1 MKKGRRP
8 RRRPRLKLSDRAGP
22 DQCPVPGENALFPAQ
37 IAGFLA
43 VSRPVPVYPVFLN
56 YVVPV
61 HLFLMAKMF
70 AVIIAIY
77 ALFGR
82 YPISNAVIAVFALAV
97 FYIVGVFIF
106 SYKMQLTS
114 MSAGFG
120 MVGDKRFE
128 FGEILKNAYLG
139 FFDNFSVG
147 RINSVLTTTLSEI
160 ETSAPSA
167 LIRVVGG
174 VLGTVSLLIGLFFY
188 EWRIAL
194 ISLLGM
200 AAYLLVVNWQ
210 IRVSRRDAPKRS
222 EAQSKLSAAALLFL
236 QGIKVTKAF
245 SFKNGDR
252 RLKDAIQGSCNEN
265 IALSSGSIPSQIAA
279 GVVLSIFETAI
290 IFTSVFGYTEFDIYS
305 VEKCLVLIILSF
317 MAFSSMNQAGSVLSM
332 IGILDSA
339 LKETNS
345 LTQMEQIQVASP
357 EQHIASD
364 EIIFEDVSFS
374 YGDNEVLSHID
385 TAIKVGSFTAIIGP
399 SGSGKTTLCQLI
411 PRFFDVNKGRILIG
425 GADIRHIPTEELM
438 GKISVV
444 FQKVYLFEDT
454 ILNNIRFGKPTATL
468 EEVRAAAKAARCDD
482 FIMALPEGYDTLV
495 QEGGNNLSGGEKQR
509 ISIARAILKDAP
521 IIILDETTSAL
532 DTENEHEV
540 LAAIEELTEN
550 KTVIMIAHR
559 IKTVEK
565 ADHIIAIENGRIVQ
579 EGTHEELLHQT
590 GIYADFIHAREKAS
604 GWKLAN

>member
-1 MKKGRRP
+1 MLNAFKLIWNFSSKRKKEYR
-8 RRRPRLKLSDRAGP
+8 
-22 DQCPVPGENALFPAQ
+22 NAIIFS
-37 IAGFLA
+37 FLEG
-43 VSRPVPVYPVFLN
+43 
-56 YVVPV
+56 
-61 HLFLMAKMF
+61 LFLMAKMF

-82 YPISNAVIAVFALAV
+82 YPLSNAVIAVLTLAV

-279 GVVLSIFETAI
+279 GVALSIFETAI
-290 IFTSVFGYTEFDIYS
+290 IFTSVFGYTVFDIYS

-385 TAIKVGSFTAIIGP
+385 TAIKAGSFTAIIGP

-411 PRFFDVNKGRILIG
+411 PRFFDVKKGRILIG

-438 GKISVV
+438 SKISVV

-579 EGTHEELLHQT
+579 EGTHKELLHRT

-604 GWKLAN
+604 GWKLGN

>member
-1 MKKGRRP
+1 MLNAFKLIWNFSTKRKKEYR
-8 RRRPRLKLSDRAGP
+8 
-22 DQCPVPGENALFPAQ
+22 NAIIFS
-37 IAGFLA
+37 FLEG
-43 VSRPVPVYPVFLN
+43 
-56 YVVPV
+56 
-61 HLFLMAKMF
+61 LFLMAKMF

-82 YPISNAVIAVFALAV
+82 YPLSNAVIAVLALTV
-97 FYIVGVFIF
+97 LYIAGVFIF

-188 EWRIAL
+188 EWRIAI

-200 AAYLLVVNWQ
+200 ASYLLVVNWQ

-222 EAQSKLSAAALLFL
+222 EAQSRLSAAALLFL

-245 SFKNGDR
+245 SFKNGDK

-279 GVVLSIFETAI
+279 GVVLSVFETAI
-290 IFTSVFGYTEFDIYS
+290 IFTSVMGYTEFDTYS

-317 MAFSSMNQAGSVLSM
+317 MAFSSMNQTGSVLSM

-357 EQHIASD
+357 EQHIVSD

-374 YGDNEVLSHID
+374 YGNNEVLSHID
-385 TAIKVGSFTAIIGP
+385 TAIKAGSFTAIIGP

-411 PRFFDVNKGRILIG
+411 PRFFDVKKGRILIG

-438 GKISVV
+438 SKISVV

-454 ILNNIRFGKPTATL
+454 IFNNIRFGKPTATL
-468 EEVRAAAKAARCDD
+468 EEVRTAAKAARCDD

-579 EGTHEELLHQT
+579 EGTHEELLHKA
-590 GIYADFIHAREKAS
+590 GIYADFIHARERAS
-604 GWKLAN
+604 GWKLSN

>member
-1 MKKGRRP
+1 MLNAFKLIWNFSSKRKKEYR
-8 RRRPRLKLSDRAGP
+8 
-22 DQCPVPGENALFPAQ
+22 NAIIFS
-37 IAGFLA
+37 FLEG
-43 VSRPVPVYPVFLN
+43 
-56 YVVPV
+56 
-61 HLFLMAKMF
+61 LFLMAKMF

-82 YPISNAVIAVFALAV
+82 YPLSNAVIAVFALAV
-97 FYIVGVFIF
+97 LYIVGVFIF

-120 MVGDKRFE
+120 MVGDKRFK

-174 VLGTVSLLIGLFFY
+174 ILGTVSLLIGLFFY

-200 AAYLLVVNWQ
+200 ATYLLVVNWQ

-279 GVVLSIFETAI
+279 GIVLSIFETAI

-385 TAIKVGSFTAIIGP
+385 TAIKAGSFTAIIGP

-411 PRFFDVNKGRILIG
+411 PRFFDVKKGRILIG

-438 GKISVV
+438 SKISVV

-540 LAAIEELTEN
+540 LAAIEELTQN

-579 EGTHEELLHQT
+579 EGTHKELLHRT

-604 GWKLAN
+604 GWKLGN

>member
-1 MKKGRRP
+1 MLNAFKLIWNFSSKRKKEYR
-8 RRRPRLKLSDRAGP
+8 
-22 DQCPVPGENALFPAQ
+22 NAIIFS
-37 IAGFLA
+37 FLEG
-43 VSRPVPVYPVFLN
+43 
-56 YVVPV
+56 
-61 HLFLMAKMF
+61 LFLMAKMF

-82 YPISNAVIAVFALAV
+82 YPLSNAVIAVFALAV
-97 FYIVGVFIF
+97 LYIVGVFIF

-174 VLGTVSLLIGLFFY
+174 ILGTVSLLIGLFFY

-200 AAYLLVVNWQ
+200 ATYLLVVNWQ

-279 GVVLSIFETAI
+279 GIVLSIFETAI

-385 TAIKVGSFTAIIGP
+385 TAIKAGSFTAIIGP

-411 PRFFDVNKGRILIG
+411 PRFFDVKKGRILIG

-438 GKISVV
+438 SKISVV

-454 ILNNIRFGKPTATL
+454 ILNNIRFSKPTATL

-540 LAAIEELTEN
+540 LAAIEELTQN

-565 ADHIIAIENGRIVQ
+565 ADHIIAIEDGRIVQ
-579 EGTHEELLHQT
+579 EGTHEELLYRT

-604 GWKLAN
+604 GWKLSN

>member
-1 MKKGRRP
+1 
-8 RRRPRLKLSDRAGP
+8 
-22 DQCPVPGENALFPAQ
+22 
-37 IAGFLA
+37 
-43 VSRPVPVYPVFLN
+43 
-56 YVVPV
+56 
-61 HLFLMAKMF
+61 MAKMF

-82 YPISNAVIAVFALAV
+82 YPLSNAVIAVFALAV
-97 FYIVGVFIF
+97 LYIVGVFIF

-579 EGTHEELLHQT
+579 EGTHKELLHRT

-604 GWKLAN
+604 GWKLGN

>member
-1 MKKGRRP
+1 MLNAFKLIWNFSSKRKKEYR
-8 RRRPRLKLSDRAGP
+8 
-22 DQCPVPGENALFPAQ
+22 NAIIFS
-37 IAGFLA
+37 FLEG
-43 VSRPVPVYPVFLN
+43 
-56 YVVPV
+56 
-61 HLFLMAKMF
+61 LFLMAKMF

-82 YPISNAVIAVFALAV
+82 YPLSNAVIAVFALAV

-540 LAAIEELTEN
+540 LAAIEELTQN

-579 EGTHEELLHQT
+579 EGTHEELLYRT

>member
-1 MKKGRRP
+1 MLNAFKLIWNFSNKRKKEYR
-8 RRRPRLKLSDRAGP
+8 
-22 DQCPVPGENALFPAQ
+22 NAIIFS
-37 IAGFLA
+37 FLEG
-43 VSRPVPVYPVFLN
+43 
-56 YVVPV
+56 
-61 HLFLMAKMF
+61 LFLMAKMF

-82 YPISNAVIAVFALAV
+82 YPLSNAVIAVLALTV
-97 FYIVGVFIF
+97 LYIAGVFIF

-210 IRVSRRDAPKRS
+210 IHVSRRDAPKRS

-290 IFTSVFGYTEFDIYS
+290 IFTSVIGYTEFDIYS

-385 TAIKVGSFTAIIGP
+385 TAIKAGSFTAIIGP

-411 PRFFDVNKGRILIG
+411 PRFFDVKKGRILIG

-438 GKISVV
+438 SKISVV

-468 EEVRAAAKAARCDD
+468 EEVRTAAKAARCDD

-509 ISIARAILKDAP
+509 ISIARAILKDTP

-540 LAAIEELTEN
+540 LAAIEELTQN

-579 EGTHEELLHQT
+579 EGTHKELLHRT

-604 GWKLAN
+604 GWKLGN

>member
-1 MKKGRRP
+1 MLNAFKLIWNFSSKRKKEYR
-8 RRRPRLKLSDRAGP
+8 
-22 DQCPVPGENALFPAQ
+22 NAIIFS
-37 IAGFLA
+37 FLEG
-43 VSRPVPVYPVFLN
+43 
-56 YVVPV
+56 
-61 HLFLMAKMF
+61 LFLMAKMF

-82 YPISNAVIAVFALAV
+82 YPLSNAVIAVLTLAV

-374 YGDNEVLSHID
+374 YGNNEVLSHID
-385 TAIKVGSFTAIIGP
+385 TAIKAGSFTAIIGP

-411 PRFFDVNKGRILIG
+411 PRFFDVKKGRILIG

-438 GKISVV
+438 SKISVV

-454 ILNNIRFGKPTATL
+454 IFNNIRFGKPTATL
-468 EEVRAAAKAARCDD
+468 EEVRTAAKAARCDD

-509 ISIARAILKDAP
+509 ISIARAILKDTP

-565 ADHIIAIENGRIVQ
+565 ADHIIAIEDGRIVQ
-579 EGTHEELLHQT
+579 EGTHEELLHRT
-590 GIYADFIHAREKAS
+590 GIYADFIHTREKAS

>member
-1 MKKGRRP
+1 MLNAFKLIWNFSTKRKKEYR
-8 RRRPRLKLSDRAGP
+8 
-22 DQCPVPGENALFPAQ
+22 NAIIFS
-37 IAGFLA
+37 FLEG
-43 VSRPVPVYPVFLN
+43 
-56 YVVPV
+56 
-61 HLFLMAKMF
+61 LFLMAKMF

-82 YPISNAVIAVFALAV
+82 YPLSNAVIAVLALTV
-97 FYIVGVFIF
+97 LYIAGVFIF

-188 EWRIAL
+188 EWRIAI

-200 AAYLLVVNWQ
+200 ASYLLVVNWQ

-222 EAQSKLSAAALLFL
+222 EAQSRLSAAALLFL

-245 SFKNGDR
+245 SFKNGDK

-279 GVVLSIFETAI
+279 GVVLSVFETAI
-290 IFTSVFGYTEFDIYS
+290 IFTSVMGYTEFDTYS

-357 EQHIASD
+357 EQHIVSD

-374 YGDNEVLSHID
+374 YGNNEVLSHID
-385 TAIKVGSFTAIIGP
+385 TAIKAGSFTAIIGP

-411 PRFFDVNKGRILIG
+411 PRFFDVKKGRILIG

-438 GKISVV
+438 SKISVV

-468 EEVRAAAKAARCDD
+468 EEVRAAAKAARCDN

-579 EGTHEELLHQT
+579 EGTHEELLHKA
-590 GIYADFIHAREKAS
+590 GIYADFIHARERAS
-604 GWKLAN
+604 GWKLSN

>member
-1 MKKGRRP
+1 MLNAFKLIWNFSNKRKKEYR
-8 RRRPRLKLSDRAGP
+8 
-22 DQCPVPGENALFPAQ
+22 NAIIFS
-37 IAGFLA
+37 FLEG
-43 VSRPVPVYPVFLN
+43 
-56 YVVPV
+56 
-61 HLFLMAKMF
+61 LFLMAKMF

-82 YPISNAVIAVFALAV
+82 YPLSNAVIAVLALTV
-97 FYIVGVFIF
+97 LYIAGVFIF

-339 LKETNS
+339 LRETNS

-374 YGDNEVLSHID
+374 YGNNEVLSHID
-385 TAIKVGSFTAIIGP
+385 TAIKAGSFTAIIGP

-411 PRFFDVNKGRILIG
+411 PRFFDVKKGRILIG

-438 GKISVV
+438 SKISVV

-454 ILNNIRFGKPTATL
+454 IFNNIRFGKPTATL
-468 EEVRAAAKAARCDD
+468 EEVRTAAKAARCDD

-579 EGTHEELLHQT
+579 EGTHEELLHKA
-590 GIYADFIHAREKAS
+590 GIYADFIHARERAS
-604 GWKLAN
+604 GWKLSN

>member
-1 MKKGRRP
+1 MLNAFKLIWNFSTKRKKEYR
-8 RRRPRLKLSDRAGP
+8 
-22 DQCPVPGENALFPAQ
+22 NAIIFS
-37 IAGFLA
+37 FLEG
-43 VSRPVPVYPVFLN
+43 
-56 YVVPV
+56 
-61 HLFLMAKMF
+61 LFLMAKMF

-82 YPISNAVIAVFALAV
+82 YPLSNAVIAVLALTV
-97 FYIVGVFIF
+97 LYIAGVFIF

-188 EWRIAL
+188 EWRIAI

-200 AAYLLVVNWQ
+200 ASYLLVVNWQ

-222 EAQSKLSAAALLFL
+222 EAQSRLSAAALLFL

-245 SFKNGDR
+245 SFKNGDK

-279 GVVLSIFETAI
+279 GVVLSVFETAI
-290 IFTSVFGYTEFDIYS
+290 IFTSVMGYTEFDTYS

-357 EQHIASD
+357 EQHIVSD

-374 YGDNEVLSHID
+374 YGNNEVLSHID
-385 TAIKVGSFTAIIGP
+385 TAIKAGSFTAIIGP

-411 PRFFDVNKGRILIG
+411 PRFFDVKKGRILIG

-438 GKISVV
+438 SKISVV
-444 FQKVYLFEDT
+444 FQKVYLCEDT
-454 ILNNIRFGKPTATL
+454 IFNNIRFGKPTATL
-468 EEVRAAAKAARCDD
+468 EEVRTAAKAARCDD

-579 EGTHEELLHQT
+579 EGTHEELLHKA
-590 GIYADFIHAREKAS
+590 GIYADFIHARERAS
-604 GWKLAN
+604 GWKLSN

>member
-1 MKKGRRP
+1 MLNAFKLIWNFSSKRKKEYR
-8 RRRPRLKLSDRAGP
+8 
-22 DQCPVPGENALFPAQ
+22 NAIIFS
-37 IAGFLA
+37 FLEG
-43 VSRPVPVYPVFLN
+43 
-56 YVVPV
+56 
-61 HLFLMAKMF
+61 LFLMAKMF

-82 YPISNAVIAVFALAV
+82 YPLSNAVIAVFALAV
-97 FYIVGVFIF
+97 LYIVGVFIF

-200 AAYLLVVNWQ
+200 ATYLLVVNWQ
-210 IRVSRRDAPKRS
+210 IRVSRRDAPKR

-279 GVVLSIFETAI
+279 GIVLSIFETAI

-305 VEKCLVLIILSF
+305 VEKCLVLIIFL
-317 MAFSSMNQAGSVLSM
+317 
-332 IGILDSA
+332 
-339 LKETNS
+339 
-345 LTQMEQIQVASP
+345 
-357 EQHIASD
+357 
-364 EIIFEDVSFS
+364 
-374 YGDNEVLSHID
+374 NE
-385 TAIKVGSFTAIIGP
+385 
-399 SGSGKTTLCQLI
+399 SGRLCTIHDRYSG
-411 PRFFDVNKGRILIG
+411 
-425 GADIRHIPTEELM
+425 
-438 GKISVV
+438 
-444 FQKVYLFEDT
+444 
-454 ILNNIRFGKPTATL
+454 
-468 EEVRAAAKAARCDD
+468 
-482 FIMALPEGYDTLV
+482 
-495 QEGGNNLSGGEKQR
+495 
-509 ISIARAILKDAP
+509 
-521 IIILDETTSAL
+521 
-532 DTENEHEV
+532 
-540 LAAIEELTEN
+540 
-550 KTVIMIAHR
+550 
-559 IKTVEK
+559 
-565 ADHIIAIENGRIVQ
+565 
-579 EGTHEELLHQT
+579 
-590 GIYADFIHAREKAS
+590 
-604 GWKLAN
+604 

>member
-1 MKKGRRP
+1 MLNAFKLIWNFSSKRKKEYR
-8 RRRPRLKLSDRAGP
+8 
-22 DQCPVPGENALFPAQ
+22 NAIIFS
-37 IAGFLA
+37 FLEG
-43 VSRPVPVYPVFLN
+43 
-56 YVVPV
+56 
-61 HLFLMAKMF
+61 LFLMAKMF

-82 YPISNAVIAVFALAV
+82 YPLSNAVIAVFALAV
-97 FYIVGVFIF
+97 LYIVGVFIF

-357 EQHIASD
+357 EQHIVSD

-385 TAIKVGSFTAIIGP
+385 TAIKAGSFTAIIGP

-411 PRFFDVNKGRILIG
+411 PRFFEVKKGRILIG

-438 GKISVV
+438 SKISVV

-579 EGTHEELLHQT
+579 EGTHKELLHRT

-604 GWKLAN
+604 GWKLGN

>member
-1 MKKGRRP
+1 MLNAFKLIWNFSSKRKKEYR
-8 RRRPRLKLSDRAGP
+8 
-22 DQCPVPGENALFPAQ
+22 NAIIFS
-37 IAGFLA
+37 FLEG
-43 VSRPVPVYPVFLN
+43 
-56 YVVPV
+56 
-61 HLFLMAKMF
+61 LFLMAKMF

-411 PRFFDVNKGRILIG
+411 PRFFEVKKGRILIG

-438 GKISVV
+438 SKISVV

>member
-1 MKKGRRP
+1 MLNAFKLIWNFSSKRKKEYR
-8 RRRPRLKLSDRAGP
+8 
-22 DQCPVPGENALFPAQ
+22 NAIIFS
-37 IAGFLA
+37 FLEG
-43 VSRPVPVYPVFLN
+43 
-56 YVVPV
+56 
-61 HLFLMAKMF
+61 LFLMAKMF

-411 PRFFDVNKGRILIG
+411 PRFFEVKKGRILIG

-438 GKISVV
+438 SKISVV

-521 IIILDETTSAL
+521 VIILDETTSAL

>member
-1 MKKGRRP
+1 MLNAFKLIWNFSSKRKKEYR
-8 RRRPRLKLSDRAGP
+8 
-22 DQCPVPGENALFPAQ
+22 NAIIFS
-37 IAGFLA
+37 FLEG
-43 VSRPVPVYPVFLN
+43 
-56 YVVPV
+56 
-61 HLFLMAKMF
+61 LFLMAKMF

-82 YPISNAVIAVFALAV
+82 YPLSNAVIAVFALAV
-97 FYIVGVFIF
+97 LYIVGVFIF

-174 VLGTVSLLIGLFFY
+174 VLGTVSLMIGLFFY

-339 LKETNS
+339 LKETYS

-385 TAIKVGSFTAIIGP
+385 TAIKAGSFTAIIGP

-411 PRFFDVNKGRILIG
+411 PRFFDVKKGRILIG

-438 GKISVV
+438 SKISVV

-579 EGTHEELLHQT
+579 EGTHKELLHRT

-604 GWKLAN
+604 GWKLGN

>member
-1 MKKGRRP
+1 MLNAFKLIWNFSSKRKKEYR
-8 RRRPRLKLSDRAGP
+8 
-22 DQCPVPGENALFPAQ
+22 NAIIFS
-37 IAGFLA
+37 FLEG
-43 VSRPVPVYPVFLN
+43 
-56 YVVPV
+56 
-61 HLFLMAKMF
+61 LFLMAKMF

-82 YPISNAVIAVFALAV
+82 YPLSNAVIAVFALAV
-97 FYIVGVFIF
+97 LYIVGVFIF

-339 LKETNS
+339 LKETYS

-385 TAIKVGSFTAIIGP
+385 TAIKAGSFTAIIGP

-411 PRFFDVNKGRILIG
+411 PRFFEVKKGRILIG

-438 GKISVV
+438 SKISVV

-579 EGTHEELLHQT
+579 EGTHKELLHRT

-604 GWKLAN
+604 GWKLGN

>member
-1 MKKGRRP
+1 MLNAFKLIWNFSTKRKKEYR
-8 RRRPRLKLSDRAGP
+8 
-22 DQCPVPGENALFPAQ
+22 NAIIFS
-37 IAGFLA
+37 FLEG
-43 VSRPVPVYPVFLN
+43 
-56 YVVPV
+56 
-61 HLFLMAKMF
+61 LFLMAKMF

-82 YPISNAVIAVFALAV
+82 YPLSNAVIAVLALTV
-97 FYIVGVFIF
+97 LYIAGVFIF

-265 IALSSGSIPSQIAA
+265 IALSSGSIPSQIAT

-339 LKETNS
+339 LRETNS

-374 YGDNEVLSHID
+374 YGNNEVLSHID
-385 TAIKVGSFTAIIGP
+385 TAIKAGSFTAIIGP

-411 PRFFDVNKGRILIG
+411 PRFFDVKKGRILIG

-438 GKISVV
+438 SKISVV

-454 ILNNIRFGKPTATL
+454 IFNNIRFGKPTATL
-468 EEVRAAAKAARCDD
+468 EEVRTAAKAARCDD

-579 EGTHEELLHQT
+579 EGTHEELLHKA
-590 GIYADFIHAREKAS
+590 GIYADFIHARERAS
-604 GWKLAN
+604 GWKLSN

>member
-1 MKKGRRP
+1 MLNAFKLIWNFSSKRKKEYR
-8 RRRPRLKLSDRAGP
+8 
-22 DQCPVPGENALFPAQ
+22 NAIIFS
-37 IAGFLA
+37 FLEG
-43 VSRPVPVYPVFLN
+43 
-56 YVVPV
+56 
-61 HLFLMAKMF
+61 LFLMAKMF

-82 YPISNAVIAVFALAV
+82 YPLSNAVIAVFALAV
-97 FYIVGVFIF
+97 FYIIGVFIF

-174 VLGTVSLLIGLFFY
+174 ILGTVSLLIGLFFY

-279 GVVLSIFETAI
+279 GIVLSIFETAI

-385 TAIKVGSFTAIIGP
+385 TAIKAGSFTAIIGP

-411 PRFFDVNKGRILIG
+411 PRFFDVKKGRILIG

-438 GKISVV
+438 SKISVV

-454 ILNNIRFGKPTATL
+454 ILNNIRFSKPTATL
-468 EEVRAAAKAARCDD
+468 EEVRAAAKAARCDN

-540 LAAIEELTEN
+540 LAAIEELTQN

-579 EGTHEELLHQT
+579 EGTHKELLHRT

-604 GWKLAN
+604 GWKLGN

>member
-1 MKKGRRP
+1 
-8 RRRPRLKLSDRAGP
+8 
-22 DQCPVPGENALFPAQ
+22 
-37 IAGFLA
+37 
-43 VSRPVPVYPVFLN
+43 
-56 YVVPV
+56 
-61 HLFLMAKMF
+61 MAKMF

-82 YPISNAVIAVFALAV
+82 YPLSNAVIAVFALAV
-97 FYIVGVFIF
+97 LYIVGVFIF

-222 EAQSKLSAAALLFL
+222 EAQSKLSDAALLFL

-385 TAIKVGSFTAIIGP
+385 TAIKAGSFTAIIGP

-411 PRFFDVNKGRILIG
+411 PRFFEVKKGRILIG

-438 GKISVV
+438 SKISVV

-579 EGTHEELLHQT
+579 EGTHKELLHRT

-604 GWKLAN
+604 GWKLGN

>member
-1 MKKGRRP
+1 MLNAFKLIWNFSSKRKKEYR
-8 RRRPRLKLSDRAGP
+8 
-22 DQCPVPGENALFPAQ
+22 NAIIFS
-37 IAGFLA
+37 FLEG
-43 VSRPVPVYPVFLN
+43 
-56 YVVPV
+56 
-61 HLFLMAKMF
+61 LFLMAKMF

-82 YPISNAVIAVFALAV
+82 YPLSNAVIAVLTLAV

-290 IFTSVFGYTEFDIYS
+290 IFTSVFGYTVFDIYS

-385 TAIKVGSFTAIIGP
+385 TAIKAGSFTAIIGP

-411 PRFFDVNKGRILIG
+411 PRFFDVKKGRILIG

-438 GKISVV
+438 SKISVV

-579 EGTHEELLHQT
+579 EGTHKELLHRT

>member
-1 MKKGRRP
+1 MLNAFKLIWNFSSKRKKEYR
-8 RRRPRLKLSDRAGP
+8 
-22 DQCPVPGENALFPAQ
+22 NAIIFS
-37 IAGFLA
+37 FLEG
-43 VSRPVPVYPVFLN
+43 
-56 YVVPV
+56 
-61 HLFLMAKMF
+61 LFLMAKMF

-82 YPISNAVIAVFALAV
+82 YPLSNAVIAVFALAV

-579 EGTHEELLHQT
+579 EGTHEELLYRT

>member
-1 MKKGRRP
+1 MLNAFKLIWNFSSKRKKEYR
-8 RRRPRLKLSDRAGP
+8 
-22 DQCPVPGENALFPAQ
+22 NAIIFS
-37 IAGFLA
+37 FLEG
-43 VSRPVPVYPVFLN
+43 
-56 YVVPV
+56 
-61 HLFLMAKMF
+61 LFLMAKMF

-425 GADIRHIPTEELM
+425 GADIRHVPTEELM
-438 GKISVV
+438 SKISMV

>member
-1 MKKGRRP
+1 MLNAFKLIWNFSSKRKKEYR
-8 RRRPRLKLSDRAGP
+8 
-22 DQCPVPGENALFPAQ
+22 NAIIFS
-37 IAGFLA
+37 FLEG
-43 VSRPVPVYPVFLN
+43 
-56 YVVPV
+56 
-61 HLFLMAKMF
+61 LFLMSKMF

-82 YPISNAVIAVFALAV
+82 YPLSNAVIAVLTLAV

-290 IFTSVFGYTEFDIYS
+290 IFTSVFGYTVFDIYS

-411 PRFFDVNKGRILIG
+411 PRFFDVKKGRILIG

-438 GKISVV
+438 SKISVV

-590 GIYADFIHAREKAS
+590 GIYADFIHDREKAS

>member
-1 MKKGRRP
+1 MLNAFKLIWNFSTKRKKEYR
-8 RRRPRLKLSDRAGP
+8 
-22 DQCPVPGENALFPAQ
+22 NAIIFS
-37 IAGFLA
+37 FLEG
-43 VSRPVPVYPVFLN
+43 
-56 YVVPV
+56 
-61 HLFLMAKMF
+61 LFLMAKMF

-82 YPISNAVIAVFALAV
+82 YPLSNAVIAVLALTV
-97 FYIVGVFIF
+97 LYIAGVFIF

-188 EWRIAL
+188 EWRIAI

-200 AAYLLVVNWQ
+200 ASYLLVVNWQ

-222 EAQSKLSAAALLFL
+222 EAQSRLSAAALLFL

-245 SFKNGDR
+245 SFKNGDK

-279 GVVLSIFETAI
+279 GVVLSVFETAI
-290 IFTSVFGYTEFDIYS
+290 IFTSVMGYTEFDTYS

-345 LTQMEQIQVASP
+345 LTQMDQIQVASP
-357 EQHIASD
+357 EQHIVSD

-374 YGDNEVLSHID
+374 YGNNEVLSHID
-385 TAIKVGSFTAIIGP
+385 TAIKAGSFTAIIGP

-411 PRFFDVNKGRILIG
+411 PRFFDVKKGRILIG

-438 GKISVV
+438 SKISVV

-454 ILNNIRFGKPTATL
+454 IFNNIRFGKPTATL
-468 EEVRAAAKAARCDD
+468 EEVRTAAKAARCDD

-579 EGTHEELLHQT
+579 EGTHEELLHKA
-590 GIYADFIHAREKAS
+590 GIYADFIHARERAS
-604 GWKLAN
+604 GWKLSN

>member
-1 MKKGRRP
+1 
-8 RRRPRLKLSDRAGP
+8 
-22 DQCPVPGENALFPAQ
+22 
-37 IAGFLA
+37 
-43 VSRPVPVYPVFLN
+43 
-56 YVVPV
+56 
-61 HLFLMAKMF
+61 MAKMF

-82 YPISNAVIAVFALAV
+82 YPLSNAVIAVFALAV
-97 FYIVGVFIF
+97 FYIIGVFIF

-174 VLGTVSLLIGLFFY
+174 ILGTVSLLIGLFFY

-210 IRVSRRDAPKRS
+210 IRVSRRDAPKWS

-290 IFTSVFGYTEFDIYS
+290 IFTSVIGYTEFDIYS

-385 TAIKVGSFTAIIGP
+385 TAIKAGSFTAIIGP

-411 PRFFDVNKGRILIG
+411 PRFFDVKKGRILIG

-438 GKISVV
+438 SKISVV

-468 EEVRAAAKAARCDD
+468 EEVRAAAKAARCDN

-540 LAAIEELTEN
+540 LAAIEELTQN

-579 EGTHEELLHQT
+579 EGTHKELLHRT

-604 GWKLAN
+604 GWKLGN

>member
-1 MKKGRRP
+1 MLNAFKLIWNFSSKRKKEYR
-8 RRRPRLKLSDRAGP
+8 
-22 DQCPVPGENALFPAQ
+22 NAIIFS
-37 IAGFLA
+37 FLEG
-43 VSRPVPVYPVFLN
+43 
-56 YVVPV
+56 
-61 HLFLMAKMF
+61 LFLMAKMF

-82 YPISNAVIAVFALAV
+82 YPLSNAVIAVLTLAV

-385 TAIKVGSFTAIIGP
+385 TAIKAGSFTAIIGP

-411 PRFFDVNKGRILIG
+411 PRFFDVKKGRILIG

-438 GKISVV
+438 SKISVV

-579 EGTHEELLHQT
+579 EGTHKELLHRT

-604 GWKLAN
+604 GWKLGN

>member
-1 MKKGRRP
+1 MLNVFKLIWNFSSKRKKEYR
-8 RRRPRLKLSDRAGP
+8 
-22 DQCPVPGENALFPAQ
+22 NAIIFS
-37 IAGFLA
+37 FLEG
-43 VSRPVPVYPVFLN
+43 
-56 YVVPV
+56 
-61 HLFLMAKMF
+61 LFLMAKMF

-82 YPISNAVIAVFALAV
+82 YPLSNAVIAVFALV
-97 FYIVGVFIF
+97 VLYIVGVFIF

-128 FGEILKNAYLG
+128 FGEILKNSYLG
-139 FFDNFSVG
+139 FFNNFSVG

-174 VLGTVSLLIGLFFY
+174 ILGTVSLLIGLFFY

-210 IRVSRRDAPKRS
+210 IRVSRRDAPKRG

-290 IFTSVFGYTEFDIYS
+290 IFTSVIGYTEFDIYS

-339 LKETNS
+339 LKETDS

-374 YGDNEVLSHID
+374 YGNNEVLSHID
-385 TAIKVGSFTAIIGP
+385 TAIKAGSFTAIIGP

-411 PRFFDVNKGRILIG
+411 PRFFDVKKGRILIG
-425 GADIRHIPTEELM
+425 GTDIRHVPTEELM
-438 GKISVV
+438 SKISVV

-468 EEVRAAAKAARCDD
+468 EEVQAAAKAARCDD

-540 LAAIEELTEN
+540 LAAIEELTQN

-565 ADHIIAIENGRIVQ
+565 ADHIIAIEDGRIVQ
-579 EGTHEELLHQT
+579 EGTHEELLYRT

-604 GWKLAN
+604 GWKLSN

>member
-1 MKKGRRP
+1 MLNAFKLIWNFSSKRKKEYR
-8 RRRPRLKLSDRAGP
+8 
-22 DQCPVPGENALFPAQ
+22 NAIIFS
-37 IAGFLA
+37 FLEG
-43 VSRPVPVYPVFLN
+43 
-56 YVVPV
+56 
-61 HLFLMAKMF
+61 LFLMAKMF

-82 YPISNAVIAVFALAV
+82 YPLSNAVIAVFALAV
-97 FYIVGVFIF
+97 LYIVGVFIF

-385 TAIKVGSFTAIIGP
+385 TAIKAGSFTAIIGP

-411 PRFFDVNKGRILIG
+411 PRFFEVKKGRILIG

-438 GKISVV
+438 SKISVV

-521 IIILDETTSAL
+521 SIILDETTSAL

-604 GWKLAN
+604 GWKLGN

>member
-1 MKKGRRP
+1 MPASELLASPSNRKGIRFDP
-8 RRRPRLKLSDRAGP
+8 RTK
-22 DQCPVPGENALFPAQ
+22 
-37 IAGFLA
+37 
-43 VSRPVPVYPVFLN
+43 
-56 YVVPV
+56 
-61 HLFLMAKMF
+61 LFLL
-70 AVIIAIY
+70 IT
-77 ALFGR
+77 LCT
-82 YPISNAVIAVFALAV
+82 L
-97 FYIVGVFIF
+97 
-106 SYKMQLTS
+106 
-114 MSAGFG
+114 
-120 MVGDKRFE
+120 
-128 FGEILKNAYLG
+128 ILST
-139 FFDNFSVG
+139 DNS
-147 RINSVLTTTLSEI
+147 
-160 ETSAPSA
+160 
-167 LIRVVGG
+167 
-174 VLGTVSLLIGLFFY
+174 GLMLY
-188 EWRIAL
+188 
-194 ISLLGM
+194 
-200 AAYLLVVNWQ
+200 
-210 IRVSRRDAPKRS
+210 APKRS

-279 GVVLSIFETAI
+279 GIVLSIFETAI

-317 MAFSSMNQAGSVLSM
+317 MAFFSMNQAGSVLSM

-385 TAIKVGSFTAIIGP
+385 TSIKAGSFTAIIGP

-411 PRFFDVNKGRILIG
+411 PRFFDVKKGRILIG

-438 GKISVV
+438 SKISVV

-454 ILNNIRFGKPTATL
+454 ILNNIRFSKPTATL

-540 LAAIEELTEN
+540 LAAIEELTQN

-565 ADHIIAIENGRIVQ
+565 ADHIIAIEDGRIVQ
-579 EGTHEELLHQT
+579 EGTHEELLYRT

-604 GWKLAN
+604 GWKLGN

>member
-1 MKKGRRP
+1 MLNVFKLIWNFSSKRKKEYR
-8 RRRPRLKLSDRAGP
+8 
-22 DQCPVPGENALFPAQ
+22 NAIIFS
-37 IAGFLA
+37 FLEG
-43 VSRPVPVYPVFLN
+43 
-56 YVVPV
+56 
-61 HLFLMAKMF
+61 LFLMAKMF

-82 YPISNAVIAVFALAV
+82 YPLSNAVIAVFALV
-97 FYIVGVFIF
+97 VLYIVGVFIF

-128 FGEILKNAYLG
+128 FGEILKNSYLG
-139 FFDNFSVG
+139 FFNNFSVG

-174 VLGTVSLLIGLFFY
+174 ILGTVSLLIGLFFY

-210 IRVSRRDAPKRS
+210 IRVSRRDAPKRG

-290 IFTSVFGYTEFDIYS
+290 IFTSVIGYTEFDIYS

-374 YGDNEVLSHID
+374 YGNNEVLSHID

-411 PRFFDVNKGRILIG
+411 PRFFDVKKGRILIG
-425 GADIRHIPTEELM
+425 GADIRHVPTEELM
-438 GKISVV
+438 SKISVV

-468 EEVRAAAKAARCDD
+468 EEVQAAAKAARCDD

-509 ISIARAILKDAP
+509 ISVARAILKDAP

-540 LAAIEELTEN
+540 LAAIEELTQN

-565 ADHIIAIENGRIVQ
+565 ADHIIAIEDGRIVQ
-579 EGTHEELLHQT
+579 EGTHEELLYQT